1 MTKSYHLTLLLGGW
15 WLLTFYLF
23 NPSPTLLVAVGIL
36 YLILGQM
43 PVAWQDS
50 VENSH
55 LPSNPPVSTITTH
68 LLAISLPVFLLW
80 SLYLPVLDQWWSY
93 DDPCLLEYLH
103 QIGPFQGF
111 YSPANKLATDFYTP
125 LQSLSLGL
133 DYQWFGANPRAFY
146 WHHLLA
152 FMAVLIAGYGVFIQF
167 LSPLIASMVLSL
179 FVMTIPATE
188 AIHYLMVRH
197 YIEGLALALLSIW
210 WYLQAIK
217 RQKLWWAIFGSL
229 LYLFAALAKEIY
241 VPLVVL
247 LPILSRSPLTI
258 RLRLLIPFVIVA
270 LIYSLLRLHILGW
283 ENLIHQPYTREVLT
297 WTKIAQLPTTF
308 SNTMGWHE
316 FWQLFP
322 LLGVAIGLGVK
333 FWQSLI
339 LPTAAPTRFATRF
352 DNLKKVVKSIP
363 HQPAGQTAASSRFD
377 NFWKVVKS
385 ISHQPAG
392 QTAASSRFD
401 NFWKVVKS
409 IPHQPDDHADEESR
423 KFSQWRKV
431 GITTIIWLSAI
442 LMPLIPII
450 PRLSSF
456 HYFWLLP
463 ALLFS
468 LGGGLA
474 LQAMTNYLVTPV
486 WRQFAI
492 MGGFFALFWLNLI
505 PLPTEQARLHQLL
518 QKQAEPG
525 QLLWSAQLPNHTLIY
540 DYYCAASLV
549 YLREQ
554 LLPLSSATS
563 VHWCL
568 ENDCICQALYS
579 GQSGLIYNN
588 QAPFWYSFQMPARHF
603 ADCGNSS
610 ELTVQLTLKPPTTLS
625 WKLGPYQLGE
635 YYIMTTLDRDS
646 NFVAG
651 NWKVRRPWEVGR
663 FIQISPNGSHTFPP
677 MLKPIIII
685 IRYVS
690 PEGWE
695 TYSEAIALDPNQTNE
710 YGLVE
715 QFWSRSETPP
725 TGWSRGFSR

>member
-1 MTKSYHLTLLLGGW
+1 MTKLHRITFLLGGW

-23 NPSPTLLVAVGIL
+23 NPSPSLLVAVGIL

-43 PVAWQDS
+43 PAAWQDS
-50 VENSH
+50 VENFHS
-55 LPSNPPVSTITTH
+55 PSNPPVSIITTH
-68 LLAISLPVFLLW
+68 LLAISLPIFLFW

-103 QIGPFQGF
+103 HIGPFQGF
-111 YSPANKLATDFYTP
+111 YHPANKLATDFYTP

-152 FMAVLIAGYGVFIQF
+152 FMAVLIAGYSVFIQF

-179 FVMTIPATE
+179 FVMTIPAAE

-270 LIYSLLRLHILGW
+270 LIYSLLRLYILGW

-297 WTKIAQLPTTF
+297 WTKIAQLPSTF
-308 SNTMGWHE
+308 FNTMGWHE

-339 LPTAAPTRFATRF
+339 LPTTAPTRFATRF
-352 DNLKKVVKSIP
+352 DNFKKVVKSIP
-363 HQPAGQTAASSRFD
+363 HQPDG
-377 NFWKVVKS
+377 
-385 ISHQPAG
+385 
-392 QTAASSRFD
+392 
-401 NFWKVVKS
+401 
-409 IPHQPDDHADEESR
+409 HAEEES
-423 KFSQWRKV
+423 KKSQWRKV

-442 LMPLIPII
+442 LMPLVPII

-456 HYFWLLP
+456 HYFWLLL

-468 LGGGLA
+468 LAGGLA

-492 MGGFFALFWLNLI
+492 MGGFFTLFWLNLI
-505 PLPTEQARLHQLL
+505 PLPTEQARLQQLL

-525 QLLWSAQLPNHTLIY
+525 SLLWSAQLPNHTLIY

-554 LLPLSSATS
+554 LLPLSSTTG
-563 VHWCL
+563 VNWCL
-568 ENDCICQALYS
+568 ENDCICQALYT
-579 GQSGLIYNN
+579 GQPGLIYNN
-588 QAPFWYSFQMPARHF
+588 QARVWYNFQMPARHF
-603 ADCGNSS
+603 ADCGNPS

-625 WKLGPYQLGE
+625 WKLGPYQSGE
-635 YYIMTTLDRDS
+635 YYIMTTLDTAP
-646 NFVAG
+646 NFTAG
-651 NWKVRRPWEVGR
+651 NWKVRRPWDVGR
-663 FIQISPNGSHTFPP
+663 FIQISPNGSHTFPQI
-677 MLKPIIII
+677 LKPIIIV

-695 TYSEAIALDPNQTNE
+695 TYSEAITLDPNNTNE

-725 TGWSRGFSR
+725 KRMTDTIP